1 MASNLMTAVFFI
13 QEQIVLKKRDRAAT
27 KLENLIKE
35 TFKQKIEIISRKDK
49 TMLQRVLLK
58 V

>member
-1 MASNLMTAVFFI
+1 MTAVFFI